1 MKSALKELDLNV
13 VEMTDENA
21 TLDGGDVLFTGPHT
35 HARTRTRTC
44 THTNTHTNNNLH
56 TIGSQTF
63 NFLTGTSLIFF
74 RLC

>member
-35 HARTRTRTC
+35 HTHAHTHARTH
-44 THTNTHTNNNLH
+44 THAHAHIQIHTQ
-56 TIGSQTF
+56 TITFTQTV
-63 NFLTGTSLIFF
+63 
-74 RLC
+74 